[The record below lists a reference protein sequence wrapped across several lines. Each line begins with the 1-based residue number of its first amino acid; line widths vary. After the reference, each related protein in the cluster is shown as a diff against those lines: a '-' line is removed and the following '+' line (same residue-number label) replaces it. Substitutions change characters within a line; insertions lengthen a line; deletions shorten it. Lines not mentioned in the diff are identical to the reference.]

1 MSLPADGVNANTLAE
16 TTTIPTGKKL
26 IFLDPDTNEGGIIT
40 LENLTKQIL
49 SNLTSQTFNLDQG
62 NKTLLAALNEL
73 NSKGSQIVA
82 SGINKSFYKMYVLEG
97 GVPLTIELKYDA
109 GYFLVVAGLNSNNIS
124 PSTTNVYTVIT
135 AAETRKSDVSIVR
148 SSTSDINVSIEGN
161 KLTLSSTTWKKI
173 FIK

>member
-1 MSLPADGVNANTLAE
+1 MSLPADGVNANALTE

-49 SNLTSQTFNLDQG
+49 SNLATQTFNLDQG
-62 NKTLLAALNEL
+62 TKTLPAALNEL
-73 NSKGSQIVA
+73 NS
-82 SGINKSFYKMYVLEG
+82 KSFYKMYVLEG

-135 AAETRKSDVSIVR
+135 AAKTRKSDVSIVR

-161 KLTLSSTTWKKI
+161 KLTLSSAAWKKI

>member
-1 MSLPADGVNANTLAE
+1 
-16 TTTIPTGKKL
+16 
-26 IFLDPDTNEGGIIT
+26 
-40 LENLTKQIL
+40 
-49 SNLTSQTFNLDQG
+49 
-62 NKTLLAALNEL
+62 
-73 NSKGSQIVA
+73 
-82 SGINKSFYKMYVLEG
+82 MYVLEG

-161 KLTLSSTTWKKI
+161 KLTLSSATWKKI

>member
-1 MSLPADGVNANTLAE
+1 MANWKEYTTKAIPEDTDEIVIADAKANANKRTPLSGLWNWIAGKLATAVISQLE
-16 TTTIPTGKKL
+16 TQNKSIIP
-26 IFLDPDTNEGGIIT
+26 
-40 LENLTKQIL
+40 
-49 SNLTSQTFNLDQG
+49 
-62 NKTLLAALNEL
+62 ALNEL
-73 NSKGSQIVA
+73 NS
-82 SGINKSFYKMYVLEG
+82 KSFYKMYVLEG
-97 GVPLTIELKYDA
+97 GVPLTIELKYDT
-109 GYFLVVAGLNSNNIS
+109 GYFLVVAGLNNNNIS